1 MNIRIFRLQSF
12 VKYKILP
19 IRMNATA
26 QTVSMQSTIEEKLR
40 NNFQPTH
47 LEVVNESFKH
57 NVPKGSESHFKVVVV
72 SDLFENV
79 SLLQRHRMVNKL
91 LSEELSASIH
101 ALSIQ
106 AVTPA
111 QWSSATAIHTTPNCM
126 GGDKGKGN
134 A

>member
-57 NVPKGSESHFKVVVV
+57 NVPKGSESI
-72 SDLFENV
+72 
-79 SLLQRHRMVNKL
+79 
-91 LSEELSASIH
+91 SAIS
-101 ALSIQ
+101 
-106 AVTPA
+106 
-111 QWSSATAIHTTPNCM
+111 
-126 GGDKGKGN
+126 
-134 A
+134 